1 MAENRFGRGLGFYP
15 TPHHIASLLA
25 GMLFS
30 GTPEDL
36 TREVVDPCVGTGRM
50 LLHSSNHTVCLAG
63 QDINPICVKATV
75 VNGYLYAPW
84 LALPVSWL
92 RRVAPG
98 LPDREQIDSVAAV
111 QHGDDRQGE
120 FGF

>member
-1 MAENRFGRGLGFYP
+1 
-15 TPHHIASLLA
+15 
-25 GMLFS
+25 
-30 GTPEDL
+30 
-36 TREVVDPCVGTGRM
+36 M
-50 LLHSSNHTVCLAG
+50 LLHTSNYSVCLYG
-63 QDINPICVKATV
+63 QDINPVCVKATL

-84 LALPVSWL
+84 LALPLAWL

-111 QHGDDRQGE
+111 QLRADRQGE